1 MADVSARLKR
11 DGLEKRHGRDALAA
25 NGCEGGRLDRSA
37 LREGGAAG
45 CPSLKK
51 RIFSTNELM
60 EIAIVKRDQTLAEHP
75 RGPILWEGATG
86 TLKPKTTRVFD
97 EQTIGNGNYRA

>member
-1 MADVSARLKR
+1 MDLKSATAGTHWPRT
-11 DGLEKRHGRDALAA
+11 AA
-25 NGCEGGRLDRSA
+25 KVVASTVAHCA
-37 LREGGAAG
+37 KAARPE

-86 TLKPKTTRVFD
+86 TLKPKKTRVFD
-97 EQTIGNGNYRA
+97 EQTIGSGNYRA